1 MKNIYFILGL
11 FALLAACVPQ
21 RKVIYVQSD
30 KDRIENNNT
39 WSGNKKNI
47 RIDAF
52 DCLYIKVNTIDQPEY
67 NFFNQESQSNLSI
80 TEQSLSI
87 MGYTVDDLGFVS
99 LPVVGKVKVKD
110 LTVDEA
116 ALAVKEALKGILN
129 TPIVSVRFVN
139 NSITVIGEVVKAGTY
154 TYGDDQVNVF
164 QALGLAGD
172 ITEYGDRK
180 KVILI
185 REKGKTIHKY
195 SLDLTRDDV
204 FRSEYYYLRPND
216 VLYIAPLKIRRFGM
230 KEVPFA
236 LILTFIN
243 TLVVTLVY
251 AKILK

>member
-1 MKNIYFILGL
+1 MKNIYFLLGFIVL
-11 FALLAACVPQ
+11 ISACVPQ
-21 RKVIYVQSD
+21 RKIEYMQSP
-30 KDRIENNNT
+30 KGQLEFNNN
-39 WSGNKKNI
+39 WSGNKKSI

-52 DCLYIKVNTIDQPEY
+52 DFLYIKVNTIDQPEY
-67 NFFNQESQSNLSI
+67 NFFNQENQGNVSI
-80 TEQSLSI
+80 SEESLSI

-116 ALAVKEALKGILN
+116 ALAIKDALKGVLN
-129 TPIVSVRFVN
+129 TPIVSVRLVN
-139 NSITVIGEVVKAGTY
+139 NSITVIGEVFKAGTY
-154 TYGDDQVNVF
+154 KYPDDQINVF

-180 KVILI
+180 KAILI

-195 SLDLTRDDV
+195 SLDLTKDDI

-216 VLYIAPLKIRRFGM
+216 VLYIAPLRIRRFGM
-230 KEVPFA
+230 KEIPFA